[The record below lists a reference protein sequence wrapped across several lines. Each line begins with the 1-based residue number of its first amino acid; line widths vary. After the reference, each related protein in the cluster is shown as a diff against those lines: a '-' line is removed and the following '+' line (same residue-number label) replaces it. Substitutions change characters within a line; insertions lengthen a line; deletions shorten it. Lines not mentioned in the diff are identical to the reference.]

1 MAGFLINDYDTAMKS
16 WSDVEVPQL
25 DSAFTFPV
33 LSLTNSSTG
42 EITAL
47 KKKDMYRMYVCGI
60 TPYDATH
67 LGHAATYLTF
77 DLINRYLRA
86 CGSEVRYVQNI
97 TDIDDPLLERA
108 KRDGVD
114 WNVLAHQQIDLFR
127 SDMTHL
133 RVIPPAHYI
142 GAVDAIPLVTSAIEK
157 LKSKDSIYS
166 VDQDLYFK
174 VHSDSEFGERSH
186 LSDDQMLQIFSERGG
201 DPKRAGKSNPLDCL
215 VWMTQRPNE
224 PGWPSPF
231 GIGRPGWHIECTA
244 IAIKYLKPSDD
255 DVTLID
261 IQGGGSDLI
270 FPHHEMCAAQ
280 AQVLSGKP
288 LSATYVHAGMIGLDG
303 EKMSKSKGNL
313 VFVSKLIEA
322 GHDPLAIRWALMKDH
337 YRTDRMWSDELF
349 KEAEIE
355 IVTLRD
361 CLSRVQIAPTEE
373 LITNIIGYLADD
385 LDTESVIAALNTW
398 MDQTKAG
405 DTGGEAMS
413 LAKTLDALLGI
424 QF

>member
-16 WSDVEVPQL
+16 WSDVEVPEL
-25 DSAFTFPV
+25 DSTFTFPV

-42 EITAL
+42 EIEGL
-47 KKKDMYRMYVCGI
+47 KKKDLYRMYVCGI

-86 CGSEVRYVQNI
+86 SGSEVRYVQNI

-114 WNVLAHQQIDLFR
+114 WKDLAHQQIDLFR

-157 LKSKDSIYS
+157 LKSKESIYS
-166 VDQDLYFK
+166 LDQDLYFK
-174 VHSDSEFGERSH
+174 VHVDSEFGERSH
-186 LSDDQMLQIFSERGG
+186 LSDDEMIQIFSERGG
-201 DPKRAGKSNPLDCL
+201 DPKRAGKSHPLDCL
-215 VWMTQRPNE
+215 VWMSQRPNE

-244 IAIKYLKPSDD
+244 IAIKYLEPSDD
-255 DVTLID
+255 DETLID

-288 LSATYVHAGMIGLDG
+288 LSETYVHAGMIGLDG

-322 GHDPLAIRWALMKDH
+322 GHDPLTIRWALMKDH

-355 IVTLRD
+355 IMTLRD
-361 CLSRVQIAPTEE
+361 CLSRAQVAPTQE
-373 LITNIIGYLADD
+373 LITTMIAYLADD
-385 LDTESVIAALNTW
+385 LNTESVIAALNTW

-405 DTGGEAMS
+405 DTGGDAMS

-424 QF
+424 NV